1 MTKEIIIL
9 NSIILF
15 YILQRVSEMLI
26 SRKNE
31 VWLKNHCGAI
41 EVDPAEG
48 KKMKIFHT
56 LWFVSLIIEANMRA
70 EFFSEYF
77 SIIIYLILG
86 LCLGIRFYTME
97 KLKYFW
103 TIKIFRMKH
112 QLVISDG
119 LYKHF
124 RHPNYLVVILEFIFL
139 PLLFKAY
146 FTMIFF
152 SIINIFVLKKR
163 ITLEEEV
170 LMSQSNYGEMFLGVK
185 RFFPYLFLLVISSK
199 LAATEVI
206 YHVDSY
212 KEALESRNYI
222 KFEGESTKFGFVTTG
237 FDGYAKDIKIDYE
250 FSGET
255 VKRFNLS
262 IPVKGMDTDLD
273 SRNEKM
279 FNEIFNMG
287 KFPEIIVK
295 CSENLLLKEGEQTI
309 DMFFTVREKVT
320 KKEVKI
326 ITEKRGNKYFVSG
339 ETSLS
344 IKELGLPDPSIVIA
358 KVRDDIK
365 LKFAVEL

>member
-1 MTKEIIIL
+1 M
-9 NSIILF
+9 
-15 YILQRVSEMLI
+15 MI

-31 VWLKNHCGAI
+31 IWLKNHCGAI

-48 KKMKIFHT
+48 MKMKIFHT

-70 EFFSEYF
+70 EFYPGYY

-103 TIKIFRMKH
+103 TIKIFRMKQ
-112 QLVISDG
+112 QLIISDG
-119 LYKHF
+119 LYKYF

-170 LMSQSNYGEMFLGVK
+170 LMSQSNYGEAFLGVK
-185 RFFPYLFLLVISSK
+185 RFFPYLFLLVLSSN
-199 LAATEVI
+199 LVATEI
-206 YHVDSY
+206 NYHVENY
-212 KEALESRNYI
+212 KQAAEAKNYI
-222 KFEGESTKFGFVTTG
+222 KFEGASTKFGLVTTG

-250 FSGET
+250 LSGEV
-255 VKRFNLS
+255 VKKLNLS
-262 IPVKGMDTDLD
+262 IPIKGMDTDLD

-279 FNEIFNMG
+279 FNEIFDME
-287 KFPEIIVK
+287 KYPEIFVK
-295 CSENLLLKEGEQTI
+295 CSENLILKEGEQTI
-309 DMFFTVREKVT
+309 DMFFTIREKMT
-320 KKEVKI
+320 RKEVKI
-326 ITEKRGNKYFVSG
+326 KTEKRGSKYFVTG

-344 IKELGLPDPSIVIA
+344 IKELGLPDPSIMIA